1 MTYQQLQEKYP
12 TREIKMIPLNHL
24 PKYENYGFRCVYQW
38 QEFSNVRKIENEI
51 MSEIFNFIKF

>member
-38 QEFSNVRKIENEI
+38 QEFSNVTNKLIGEYCFIIE
-51 MSEIFNFIKF
+51 